1 MKKPFSL
8 FIVFMFTLIGSLR
21 GDWLYFNYYP
31 WVYDS
36 VSNDWLYLRSNGG
49 KIYAYFK
56 DTKEWKVFGETK
68 TTWEDEYAKW
78 IKNPDPY
85 GGLEVLQLI
94 KRAKDDQVS
103 SLDIG
108 DLGVLD
114 IQPLEGLYRLTAL
127 GIGDSE
133 ITDISPLANLTD
145 LTLLILKD
153 NKNLKNL
160 SSLSKL
166 TKLKELDLRYNDL
179 NEIDLSPLYL
189 LPALE
194 KLRVS
199 SGLIT
204 EFQINEIQRN
214 LPNCKVTFDE
224 DGHDIAW
231 DLEPHWDN

>member
-1 MKKPFSL
+1 M
-8 FIVFMFTLIGSLR
+8 
-21 GDWLYFNYYP
+21 
-31 WVYDS
+31 
-36 VSNDWLYLRSNGG
+36 SNDWLYLRSNGG
-49 KIYAYFK
+49 NIYATLIK
-56 DTKEWKVFGETK
+56 KECKIFGETK
-68 TTWEDEYAKW
+68 TNCEYDYAKW
-78 IKNPDPY
+78 IQNPDPY

-127 GIGDSE
+127 GIGDSDV
-133 ITDISPLANLTD
+133 TDISPLANLTD

-189 LPALE
+189 LPALD

-204 EFQINEIQRN
+204 FKSEIQKN
-214 LPNCKVTFDE
+214 LLKLSS
-224 DGHDIAW
+224 DI
-231 DLEPHWDN
+231 